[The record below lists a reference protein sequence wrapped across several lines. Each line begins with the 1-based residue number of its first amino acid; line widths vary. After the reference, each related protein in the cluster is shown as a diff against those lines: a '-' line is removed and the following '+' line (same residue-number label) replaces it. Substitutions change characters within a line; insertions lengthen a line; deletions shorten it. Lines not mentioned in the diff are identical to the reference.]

1 MEYQTILFKK
11 NPVLFKDETEAL
23 DALRSMKFTMGE
35 PVIAMYGPSWK
46 EAKLILAIG
55 KRTAA
60 GDSAFDIVATSNT
73 TDAINIDITNLE
85 NNLSSHE
92 DTLANGS
99 TPGHVLSGRNINYIN
114 GYGYVTQLQHKIN
127 FTGNTSSTFDAS
139 QDINI
144 EIPSP
149 SNELPLQNQ
158 SQALVGTS
166 GKWARAD
173 HVHPTQ
179 KTITGNAGSATKL
192 ESQKTITIDGAVTG
206 STTTDFSE
214 NTIIIQTSV
223 NHTHDL
229 GEITDIQ
236 DIWDAI
242 NTKAPSNSPELV
254 GIPTAPTADRGTN
267 TSQIATT
274 EFVINEI
281 QDKIEAAIAL
291 RFKGTLG
298 NGGTITELPANHT
311 TGDTYVCIEGS
322 PSINGIPTEPG
333 DIIICTRDSSTA
345 SDEDWAA
352 LQGNIVGSVQTGQ
365 GLTGGGNLRNGITVS
380 HQSKPITG
388 DEQGGT
394 APFVIKVS
402 TDSLGH
408 ISNVEK
414 SGITGRASAGTGS
427 YLSDVWINGTTIQ
440 GSTRELPRI
449 TIQNGNVGENEYITG
464 LSVGTENNS
473 HSIVVTKRS
482 LIIPELELRGGEN
495 IDGQYVSGLSIN
507 NHTITVNR
515 LNFPEESGKVKVTED
530 GIADYLESKLISG
543 NTDRMYYGI
552 KISNSADKLV
562 LGVEIPEIDGNNNQ
576 RIKLRRTNHHGETGD
591 TELLEEGEIFANTLD
606 LYLYMNTGSSVK
618 RLYPNATG
626 VSDGLMSAEDKLK
639 LDLVSDSVGD
649 IGDISGAIKDI
660 QDNIEGQIIEINNT
674 LTELRND
681 IDIEESNRI
690 NADST
695 INQSINTLSN
705 NVVKEIELG
714 VGGNIV
720 VPVIGKATIPTA
732 NSSTTGLMTP
742 EHIEEIYTNIPQD
755 IEDIKNS
762 FGNYTINGHKISENP
777 ILVSED
783 IELSDYIQGSDYSI
797 VSPGDTINSSIGKLQ
812 NQILQLSNIR
822 VTEDDR
828 LDDLISSLRSDLTTE
843 INNRTQG
850 ESELQNNLNQ
860 EIVDRTNA
868 INSLR
873 NEIDNNI
880 NTQLEDL
887 REEIDNNINVKIEEI
902 QGQLSGE
909 GLTTELDGTHYLED
923 STNIIDALKALDN
936 KMYEIEQAMLS
947 SELVKSA
954 D

>member
-92 DTLANGS
+92 DTLANGN

-127 FTGNTSSTFDAS
+127 FTGNTSGTFDAS
-139 QDINI
+139 KDISI

-179 KTITGNAGSATKL
+179 RTITGNAGSATKL
-192 ESQKTITIDGAVTG
+192 ESQKTIKIDGAVTG

-214 NTIIIQTSV
+214 NTITIQTSV

-229 GEITDIQ
+229 GEITDVQ

-242 NTKAPSNSPELV
+242 NTKAPSDSPELI

-281 QDKIEAAIAL
+281 QDKIEAATAL
-291 RFKGTLG
+291 RFRGTLG
-298 NGGTITELPANHT
+298 NEGTVTTLPASHI

-322 PSINGIPTEPG
+322 PNVNGIPTEPG

-345 SDEDWAA
+345 SDEDWTA
-352 LQGNIVGSVQTGQ
+352 LQCNIVGSVQTGQ
-365 GLTGGGNLRNGITVS
+365 GLTGGGDLKSGITIS
-380 HQSKPITG
+380 HQSKPISG
-388 DEQGGT
+388 NEQGGT
-394 APFVIKVS
+394 ASFVTKVS

-414 SGITGRASAGTGS
+414 SEITGRASAGTGS

-440 GSTRELPRI
+440 GSTKELPKI
-449 TIQNGNVGENEYITG
+449 TIQNGNVGENEYVTG

-473 HSIVVTKRS
+473 HSIVVTKGS
-482 LIIPELELRGGEN
+482 LEIPKLIIQNGPN
-495 IDGQYVSGLSIN
+495 VQGQYISELSVN
-507 NHTITVNR
+507 NYTITVRR
-515 LNFPEESGKVKVTED
+515 LNFPEESGKVKISED
-530 GIADYLESKLISG
+530 GIADYLENKLVSG
-543 NTDRMYYGI
+543 NTVGTHYGVG
-552 KISNSADKLV
+552 ISENADKLV
-562 LGVEIPEIDGNNNQ
+562 LDVEISKIDANNGQ
-576 RIKLRRTNHHGETGD
+576 IIKLKRTNISGEINED
-591 TELLEEGEIFANTLD
+591 LEEGELFI
-606 LYLYMNTGSSVK
+606 NTGDSYIYIKDGDNIK
-618 RLYPNATG
+618 RLYQNATG
-626 VSDGLMSAEDKLK
+626 DSDGLLSATDKK
-639 LDLVSDSVGD
+639 RLDAISASVGN
-649 IGDISGAIKDI
+649 IGDVSSSLDDLEQNFDDKINNLLNITNDLSSKLSEEISNRYDGDVTINKSI
-660 QDNIEGQIIEINNT
+660 QDLNNNVIKSIKLASFDYLYPTAGNITLPIVSNTLPGLMPSDLYNKLSNLPDNFNTIINNV
-674 LTELRND
+674 
-681 IDIEESNRI
+681 
-690 NADST
+690 
-695 INQSINTLSN
+695 N
-705 NVVKEIELG
+705 NYK
-714 VGGNIV
+714 
-720 VPVIGKATIPTA
+720 
-732 NSSTTGLMTP
+732 
-742 EHIEEIYTNIPQD
+742 
-755 IEDIKNS
+755 
-762 FGNYTINGHKISENP
+762 INGYRISDNP
-777 ILVSED
+777 ILNSTD
-783 IELSDYIQGSDYSI
+783 IKLENYSANSNNTEI
-797 VSPGDTINSSIGKLQ
+797 SNGDTVNVAIGKLQ
-812 NQILQLSNIR
+812 YQINK
-822 VTEDDR
+822 EK
-828 LDDLISSLRSDLTTE
+828 E
-843 INNRTQG
+843 
-850 ESELQNNLNQ
+850 
-860 EIVDRTNA
+860 DRTNA
-868 INSLR
+868 INSIQSSVNSSIEYLDESILEIKKDLNQEINDRSNSVDSLR
-873 NEIDNNI
+873 NEINNNI
-880 NTQLEDL
+880 TTQLNEL
-887 REEIDNNINVKIEEI
+887 RNEIDNNINVKIEEI
-902 QGQLSGE
+902 QDQLSGD
-909 GLTTELDGTHYLED
+909 GLTTELDGTHYLGD